1 VARRSA
7 DIGGL
12 LAQLT
17 QRLVERALQVELTDH
32 LGFERHQEPPGVTGN
47 QRNGRT
53 PKTLS
58 TEHWPVQI
66 NTPRDRDGS
75 FEPKLVR
82 KRQRRF
88 EGF

>member
-7 DIGGL
+7 VIGGL

-17 QRLVERALQVELTDH
+17 QRLVERALEVELTDH
-32 LGFERHQEPPGVTGN
+32 LGFERHQEPPGGTGN

-58 TEHWPVQI
+58 TEHGPVQI